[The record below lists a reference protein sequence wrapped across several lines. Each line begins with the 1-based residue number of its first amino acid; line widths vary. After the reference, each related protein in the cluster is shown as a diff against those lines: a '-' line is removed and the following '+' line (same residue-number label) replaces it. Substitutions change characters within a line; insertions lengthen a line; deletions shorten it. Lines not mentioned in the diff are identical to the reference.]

1 MTGNT
6 LFRALLAGLPMLLA
20 VDAYAADSPPRS
32 NKWRL
37 QVSGDAESDGVMK
50 FRVKPEDG
58 APIEVTATIE
68 DGRSENGV
76 ARDIREAFQAQ
87 LPKGGYSVETDDGED
102 VLIKKD
108 LGEPDFSVELVSST
122 VEDVR
127 VGFDRE

>member
-1 MTGNT
+1 MS
-6 LFRALLAGLPMLLA
+6 RKVAYWVLLAAPLLFGMN
-20 VDAYAADSPPRS
+20 AYAADSEPRS

-37 QVSGDAESDGVMK
+37 EVSGDAESDGVMK
-50 FRVKPEDG
+50 FRVQPRDE
-58 APIEVTATIE
+58 APTEVTATIE

-87 LPKGGYSVETDDGED
+87 LPKDKYSVETDDGED

-108 LGEPDFSVELVSST
+108 FGEPDFSIELVSST

-127 VGFDRE
+127 VGLDRE

>member
-1 MTGNT
+1 MCIKASFGV
-6 LFRALLAGLPMLLA
+6 LLAALPALVA
-20 VDAYAADSPPRS
+20 VDACAADAPRS

-37 QVSGDAESDGVMK
+37 EVSGDAESDGVIK
-50 FRVKPEDG
+50 FRVKPRDG
-58 APIEVTATIE
+58 APVEVTASVE

-87 LPKGGYSVETDDGED
+87 LPKGDYSVETDDGED

-108 LGEPDFSVELVSST
+108 FGEPDFSVELVSST

-127 VGFDRE
+127 VGLDRE

>member
-1 MTGNT
+1 MCGKAS
-6 LFRALLAGLPMLLA
+6 FRALWAALPMLLA
-20 VDAYAADSPPRS
+20 AGAYAADSPPRS

-37 QVSGDAESDGVMK
+37 EVSGDAESDGVMK
-50 FRVKPEDG
+50 FRVVPKDG
-58 APIEVTATIE
+58 APVDVTATIE

-127 VGFDRE
+127 VGLDRE

>member
-1 MTGNT
+1 MRGN
-6 LFRALLAGLPMLLA
+6 ALLRGLLATLPMLLA
-20 VDAYAADSPPRS
+20 TGVYSADSPPSS

-37 QVSGDAESDGVMK
+37 EVSGDAESDGVLK
-50 FRVKPEDG
+50 FRIDPKDG
-58 APIEVTATIE
+58 APVEVTANID

-87 LPKGGYSVETDDGED
+87 LPKDRYSVETDDGED

-108 LGEPDFSVELVSST
+108 FGEPDFSIELVSST

-127 VGFDRE
+127 VRLDRE

>member
-1 MTGNT
+1 MS
-6 LFRALLAGLPMLLA
+6 RKVPYWALLAAPLLIA
-20 VDAYAADSPPRS
+20 TNAYADDSAPRS

-37 QVSGDAESDGVMK
+37 EVSGDAESDGVMK
-50 FRVKPEDG
+50 FLVKPKDG
-58 APIEVTATIE
+58 GPTEVTATIE

-87 LPKGGYSVETDDGED
+87 LPKGKYSVETDDGED

-108 LGEPDFSVELVSST
+108 FGEPDFSVELVSST

-127 VGFDRE
+127 VGLDRE

>member
-1 MTGNT
+1 MRGN
-6 LFRALLAGLPMLLA
+6 ALLRGLFATLPMLLA
-20 VDAYAADSPPRS
+20 SGVHSADSPPRS

-37 QVSGDAESDGVMK
+37 EVSGDAESDGVLK
-50 FRVKPEDG
+50 FRIQPKDG
-58 APIEVTATIE
+58 APVEVTANVD

-87 LPKGGYSVETDDGED
+87 LPKGSYSVETDDGED

-108 LGEPDFSVELVSST
+108 FGEPDFSIELISST

-127 VGFDRE
+127 VRLDRE